1 MTLISLILMFI
12 GKKINLSDRIII
24 KEEIRSRLNEE
35 QCVRLG
41 NISTKRI
48 LMPKGIAY
56 SDDCKTFIGYST
68 PFIYKFPVTRVMD
81 MKMGDFVSELDV
93 ITEDLD
99 ILSQNG
105 VLIDDWHAD
114 NVLYDGEQ
122 LFIGDPGGIVFQYR
136 TDYQQAKR
144 NNMFTL
150 SCFLKGDLFPLARL
164 SKKAKVNTWSVFE
177 DYDMLEQ
184 MKDIESQVK
193 YFSKDKETDCYTVIG
208 LIHSKYRPVPKRFK
222 DYIANPKENHAKKG

>member
-1 MTLISLILMFI
+1 MFVMLKFYYNGELLEFTDDEEDYMYLNEGAEGI
-12 GKKINLSDRIII
+12 VYKYGDDAIKIY
-24 KEEIRSRLNEE
+24 KPTCFRSRLNEE
-35 QCVRLG
+35 QCIRLG
-41 NISTKRI
+41 TISTKRI

-164 SKKAKVNTWSVFE
+164 SKKAKVNAWSVFE

-184 MKDIESQVK
+184 MKDTMNSDETVK
-193 YFSKDKETDCYTVIG
+193 
-208 LIHSKYRPVPKRFK
+208 KYVKRMTR
-222 DYIANPKENHAKKG
+222 